1 MKPPLIALVLCINSF
16 ATFAQKELPRF
27 GKIDKADLVMS
38 ECEFD
43 KDAVAYKLLDYGDVR
58 YVRGRRSF

>member
-1 MKPPLIALVLCINSF
+1 MKIHIIASLLLINSI
-16 ATFAQKELPRF
+16 ATFAQKELPGF

-58 YVRGRRSF
+58 YVRGNNIF